1 MRTEPTQQELIDLF
15 NYDKAT
21 GEFSRK
27 KGGFGRSKDSKVG
40 SINAHGR
47 VCVRVIKGVFYAHR
61 LAWIYVFGAIPEGT
75 VIDHIDGNPLNN
87 SIENLRAIT
96 QAQNMQNQKRAQKGN
111 KTGLL
116 GVRPSG
122 YGGFMAG
129 IRINGKA
136 KHLGTFATAEE
147 AHEAYLK
154 AKRELH
160 PAGTI

>member
-1 MRTEPTQQELIDLF
+1 MF
-15 NYDKAT
+15 NYDSIT

-27 KGGFGRSKDSKVG
+27 KGGVGRSKDLKVG

-47 VCVRVIKGVFYAHR
+47 VCVKVVGWVFYAHR
-61 LAWIYVFGAIPEGT
+61 LAWIYVFGTIPEGN

-96 QAQNMQNQKRAQKGN
+96 QAQNMQNQRRAHKGN

-122 YGGFMAG
+122 YGRFMAG

-136 KHLGTFATAEE
+136 KHLGTFDTADK
-147 AHEAYLK
+147 AHEAYIK
-154 AKRELH
+154 AKRDLH